1 MKKAVSLLTLLSLL
15 VSVIGLSSCSS
26 FGVWINEWHFPD
38 PGLRRA
44 VRSYSD
50 KDKDGYLSKKEME
63 ESKTLIVWDQCSDL
77 SGIEHLTNLE
87 TLALVN
93 CSELSGVEKLTNLKE
108 VSFSNQ
114 CPDLSA
120 FENLTNIEEI
130 FIECCVF
137 SETFV
142 FDNKVPVTNF
152 KFRDC
157 VFENG
162 VLFKNDS
169 VEYIE
174 FGYCGNGE
182 CEGSG
187 DFVFA
192 DCEKLFWLR
201 AEFDS
206 EQERKFSVDLSGC
219 DNLDWFLISSE
230 GEQLVTS
237 VDLSNCSTLR
247 SFAISDRNNVD
258 DTEITINISGS
269 PNIEEVSLP
278 EGIKEIDIS
287 DCPHLISASEQ
298 TPYEERFRGFIYESE
313 DGYIL
318 TGNEHLVFI
327 K

>member
-1 MKKAVSLLTLLSLL
+1 MKKAVSLLTLLSLM

-26 FGVWINEWHFPD
+26 FGVWINERNFPD
-38 PGLRRA
+38 PGLMRA

-63 ESKTLIVWDQCSDL
+63 ESKILIVMDECSDL
-77 SGIEHLTNLE
+77 SGLEYLTNLE

-114 CPDLSA
+114 CPDLSV
-120 FENLTNIEEI
+120 FENMTNIEEI
-130 FIECCVF
+130 YIEGCVF

-152 KFRDC
+152 KFSDC

-162 VLFKNDS
+162 VRFKNDT

-187 DFVFA
+187 VFEFA

-206 EQERKFSVDLSGC
+206 EQERNFSADLSGC
-219 DNLDWFLISSE
+219 DNLDWFLISYE
-230 GEQLVTS
+230 KGQNITS
-237 VDLSNCSTLR
+237 ADISNCSKLR
-247 SFAISDRNNVD
+247 SFSLSDRNNVD

-269 PNIEEVSLP
+269 PNIEEASLP

-298 TPYEERFRGFIYESE
+298 TPYEERFRGWIYESE

-318 TGNEHLVFI
+318 TRNEHLVFI